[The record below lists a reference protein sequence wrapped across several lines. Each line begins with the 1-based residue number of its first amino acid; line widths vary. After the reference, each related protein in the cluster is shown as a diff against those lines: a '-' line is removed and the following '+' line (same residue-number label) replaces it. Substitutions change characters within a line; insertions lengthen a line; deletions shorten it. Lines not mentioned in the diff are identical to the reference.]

1 MAAPMMAATTP
12 GERAAEGHCTAAA
25 HAEGHGTAA
34 AHAVSGRMAEGS
46 RIGVLAETIW
56 SRYHS

>member
-12 GERAAEGHCTAAA
+12 GERA
-25 HAEGHGTAA
+25 AEGHGTAA